1 MPHYDTE
8 SSAWT
13 TFEPCPA
20 PDSMS
25 IMGCMNIT
33 QRARKAREA
42 SRRILSVS
50 AESRSFALNSVR
62 MALIRRSD
70 EIFAANK
77 IDMDRSDAEG
87 LSPPMLK
94 RLKFDK
100 TKLNRVCEGIRSLEL
115 AADPMG
121 RVIEK
126 RELDKGLILSRVSG
140 PIGVIGMIFESR
152 PDALI
157 QIATLCLRSGNAVI
171 LKGGSEALETNRIL
185 TSIIAEA
192 SSGETIPSGGQPEG
206 WIQLA
211 ETREEVRE
219 MLVLNHLIDLLI
231 PRGSNEFVARIM
243 KESSIPVLGHADG
256 ICHVYLDKDADP
268 EKAVPIVLDS
278 KMQYVAVCNAAETL
292 LVHSAAAEKLLPLIH
307 DSLVAAGCELRGCN
321 RTQKIIDVKA
331 ASPEDWDTEYLDA
344 ILSIKIV
351 DTLDEAV
358 EHIHRHGSG
367 HTEAIITEDGKS
379 AEAFMARVDAA
390 DVFHNCS
397 TRFADGF
404 VFGLGAEVGISTSK
418 IHARGPVGVE
428 GLLSYRW
435 QLRGSGQVISD
446 YNDGQKT
453 FTHKEL

>member
-1 MPHYDTE
+1 MDII
-8 SSAWT
+8 
-13 TFEPCPA
+13 
-20 PDSMS
+20 D
-25 IMGCMNIT
+25 
-33 QRARKAREA
+33 RAREA
-42 SRRILSVS
+42 RDAGRRILSCS
-50 AESRSFALNSVR
+50 AESRTAALHAVR
-62 MALIRRSD
+62 LALKNHSKK
-70 EIFAANK
+70 IFAANT
-77 IDMDRSDAEG
+77 IDLTRSAAEG
-87 LSPPMLK
+87 LSAPMMK
-94 RLKFDK
+94 RLKIDGI
-100 TKLNRVCEGIRSLEL
+100 KLARVCEGIESLEHSE
-115 AADPMG
+115 DPMG
-121 RVIEK
+121 RILEK
-126 RELDKGLILSRVSG
+126 RELDKGLILSRVAG

-157 QIATLCLRSGNAVI
+157 QIATLCLRSGNTVI
-171 LKGGSEALETNRIL
+171 LKGGSEALETNRVL

-192 SSGETIPSGGQPEG
+192 SSGIELPGGGQPEG

-211 ETREEVRE
+211 ETRGEVRE
-219 MLVLNHLIDLLI
+219 MLVLDHLIDLLI

-256 ICHVYLDKDADP
+256 ICHVYIDASADAA
-268 EKAVPIVLDS
+268 KAIPIVLDS

-292 LVHSAAAEKLLPLIH
+292 LVHKDAAEALLPVIRDKLETE
-307 DSLVAAGCELRGCN
+307 GCELRGCDKTL
-321 RTQKIIDVKA
+321 RIIDIEA

-351 DTLDEAV
+351 GNIDEAI
-358 EHIHRHGSG
+358 EHIHIHGSG
-367 HTEAIITEDGKS
+367 HTEAIVTEDEIS
-379 AEAFMARVDAA
+379 AESFLARVDAA

-446 YNDGQKT
+446 YNEGRKT

>member
-1 MPHYDTE
+1 M
-8 SSAWT
+8 

-25 IMGCMNIT
+25 IMDRMNIIE
-33 QRARKAREA
+33 RAREAREA
-42 SRRILSVS
+42 SRLILSGS
-50 AESRSFALNSVR
+50 AESRSSALKSVR
-62 MALIRRSD
+62 LALISRSE
-70 EIFAANK
+70 EIFAANI
-77 IDMDRSDAEG
+77 IDMERSAAEG
-87 LSPPMLK
+87 LAPPMLK

-100 TKLNRVCEGIRSLEL
+100 TKLSRVCEGIQSLEL
-115 AADPMG
+115 AEDPMG
-121 RVIEK
+121 RVLEK
-126 RELDKGLILSRVSG
+126 RELDEGLILSRVAG

-152 PDALI
+152 PDALV

-185 TSIIAEA
+185 AHIIAEA
-192 SSGETIPSGGQPEG
+192 SSGETLPSGGQPEG

-219 MLVLNHLIDLLI
+219 MLNLDHLIDLLI

-243 KESSIPVLGHADG
+243 RDSSIPVLGHADG
-256 ICHVYLDKDADP
+256 ICHVYLDENADP

-292 LVHSAAAEKLLPLIH
+292 LVHSAAAETLLPLIH
-307 DSLVAAGCELRGCN
+307 SSLTAAGCELRGCN

-331 ASPEDWDTEYLDA
+331 AIPEDWDTEYLDA

-351 DTLDEAV
+351 DSLNEAIA
-358 EHIHRHGSG
+358 HIHSHGSG
-367 HTEAIITEDGKS
+367 HTEAIVTEDRIS
-379 AEAFMARVDAA
+379 AETFMARVDAA
-390 DVFHNCS
+390 DIFHNCS

-446 YNDGQKT
+446 YNEGRKQ